1 LGRSET
7 FRTSGGKA
15 AMVMLQRGSNLPHI
29 GRQSRDGHPGKG
41 ARRNVRLILPP
52 KIVSALCNHLRLFVP
67 LPRFSDFDFDR
78 SELSV
83 VGNVRRAKAEL
94 VTRAQMIDYNCQ
106 FVVNF
111 LFVGTDNFATSPF
124 DETVNTLA
132 QLSEG
137 HDLEHLT
144 HRSLHD

>member
-1 LGRSET
+1 
-7 FRTSGGKA
+7 
-15 AMVMLQRGSNLPHI
+15 MVMLQRGSNLPHI
-29 GRQSRDGHPGKG
+29 GRQSRDGHAAKGLEPSAHRAAKPRWSCCKG

-67 LPRFSDFDFDR
+67 LPCFSDFDFDR

-94 VTRAQMIDYNCQ
+94 VTGAQMIDYNCQ

-132 QLSEG
+132 QLS
-137 HDLEHLT
+137 
-144 HRSLHD
+144 